1 MAATKESTEKLDLNL
16 KHLFEYGVSLQSR
29 TIQLVGEIDQEKF
42 QLIDKALTEMER
54 QNQKSVVLRINSEGG
69 SVYDALAIIGRLEN
83 SKCRVITEGYGCV
96 MSAATLVLAAGGK
109 RRVSRR
115 AWFMHHESSYDTEG
129 RHSEIKEI
137 VKQKEREE
145 AQWAEVMAEYTDKST
160 SFWKKNGITQDAYF
174 TAEELLGL
182 GVVDEIF

>member
-1 MAATKESTEKLDLNL
+1 MAATRESTEKLDLNL
-16 KHLFEYGVSLQSR
+16 KYLFEYGVSLQSR

-54 QNQKSVVLRINSEGG
+54 QNQKSVTLRINSEGG

-83 SKCRVITEGYGCV
+83 SKCRIITEGYGCV

-109 RRVSRR
+109 RRISNR
-115 AWFMHHESSYDTEG
+115 AWFMHHESSYDVEG
-129 RHSEIKEI
+129 RHSEVKQQ

-145 AQWAEVMAEYTDKST
+145 DQWAEVMALYTSKT
-160 SFWKKNGITQDAYF
+160 KAFWKKNGITQDVYF
-174 TAEELLGL
+174 TAQELVKL
-182 GVVDEIF
+182 GVVDELF